1 MNVNAERNCDV
12 TPDISVMKKMA
23 SISGSPASRIL
34 ELVDNSIDARIKGLP
49 LIVDV
54 NVVKRRKQEYIEV
67 KDNGKGMTELVARS
81 YFRLGDSQKSGKGK
95 IGKFGLGSKVAI
107 LGLGDTC
114 EIETKPY
121 EENYSVNFNFDIR
134 RFKKWSVPYQVTEN
148 TDGEHGTTIRIKDIT
163 IRIGNV
169 QRFCDRLQEQFA
181 KIYKHFIQHEDVI
194 IRVNGQP
201 VSAIETELLPGFYKS
216 FDFEIDGKRVY
227 GWCGAKKDTGAN
239 WKFGFDLV
247 SNGRIIKQNDF
258 LTRVAH
264 QSLSRLTGEIHLD
277 DFETDVHKTDF
288 IRHNPSFE
296 KMQER
301 LLQTEIA
308 DMITNISKLTSREVF
323 EKYHRDMKQVST
335 KLNKVLNSYEFLNQ
349 LDIEDGIFKKMK
361 RKKQKTEDKKEAK
374 QNQTFIPEQEK
385 EETYEDIFADL
396 IKSPVKEEYEEVEV
410 VEEAQHEPEKPKRQR
425 VQSGLVVE
433 EPIGVSAGY
442 EQPPRRWIAVEKG
455 DAMYLNVEVNID
467 HPSYASLDE
476 GRVAVQMQN
485 AVMDSVAEFI
495 LEEEKKQSVH
505 VESDVERLNQLKDML
520 IRCSVSV

>member
-1 MNVNAERNCDV
+1 MNAEKNCDV

-23 SISGSPASRIL
+23 SISGSPLSRIL
-34 ELVDNSIDARIKGLP
+34 ELVDNSIDAKIENLP
-49 LIVDV
+49 LVVDV
-54 NVVKRRKQEYIEV
+54 NVVKRGKQQYIEV
-67 KDNGKGMTELVARS
+67 KDNGKGMTELVART
-81 YFRLGDSQKSGKGK
+81 YFRLGDSQKGGKGK

-107 LGLGDTC
+107 LGIGDTC

-121 EENYSVNFNFDIR
+121 QENYSVHFNFDIR
-134 RFKKWSVPYQVTEN
+134 RFKKWSVPYQVIEG
-148 TDGEHGTTIRIKDIT
+148 TDGEHGTTIRIKNVT

-181 KIYKHFIQHEDVI
+181 KVYKHFIQHEDVT

-201 VSAIETELLPGFYKS
+201 VLALETELLPGFYKT
-216 FDFEIDGKRVY
+216 FDFEVDGKRVY
-227 GWCGAKKDTGAN
+227 GWCGAKKDTSAN

-296 KMQER
+296 KMQEQ
-301 LLQTEIA
+301 LLNDEIA

-361 RKKQKTEDKKEAK
+361 RKKQTANESKENK
-374 QNQTFIPEQEK
+374 QTQSFVPEQQK
-385 EETYEDIFADL
+385 EETYEDLFADL
-396 IKSPVKEEYEEVEV
+396 LNTSAKEEYIEVEV
-410 VEEAQHEPEKPKRQR
+410 EEEVPVETEKPRRKK

-442 EQPPRRWIAVEKG
+442 EQPPRRWSAVEKG

-467 HPSYASLDE
+467 HPSYTSLDE
-476 GRVAVQMQN
+476 GRIAVQMQN

-495 LEEEKKQSVH
+495 LEEEKKQSVY